1 MIIATRTIR
10 QLAPLLCLALLA
22 SMLTVPAQAAIIGT
36 GELIQQQHQTQS
48 RASLSQALSQDDVR
62 QSLKALGVS
71 EDQVQ
76 QRIDRLTPAELAS
89 FNQQL
94 NDAPAGE
101 GVVGVIVLFVLVFII
116 TDMLCA
122 TDLFP
127 FVNCI
132 R

>member
-22 SMLTVPAQAAIIGT
+22 SMLTVPAQAAIVGT

-76 QRIDRLTPAELAS
+76 QRIDRPTPAELAS

-94 NDAPAGE
+94 NEAPAGE